1 MLNFLIKIIFSG
13 FFVFFLLSNL
23 SFAQDAQ
30 KTPVPQPTVENE
42 EEVLEIRTNL
52 IQTGVM
58 VFDKNGRQIDGLKQE
73 DFELK
78 VDGKPVSLSFFEKL
92 TAVKKAA
99 NAEKKE
105 NNQTDKKQ
113 EVLTTAPVSSTGR
126 GRNIIFVVDD
136 VHLSSEN
143 TVRSRRLVNKF
154 IDQDMLPDDTVAIV
168 STSGK
173 IGFLQQFTSNKSVLK
188 AAAEKIIYTRSYSA
202 NDRLPPPMTEY
213 EALLVSQWDKDVT
226 DYLVM
231 LDPSPSDADSKKE
244 SLRARARGILLMANA
259 ISKMTYSVLEQVVR
273 SSASL
278 PGRKIVFFVS
288 DGFVS
293 DPMNSDYSTR
303 MRRITDAASRS
314 NTVIYTYDARG
325 LEAGFPEEGSTASNQ
340 RLAFRTQSGER
351 FELQTGLSELAD
363 STGGKFIR
371 NTNDMQSELGKSLEE
386 ASTYYLLAWEP
397 DEDAELKSG
406 KSSQSLRKIEV
417 TVKARPELK
426 VRFQNGYL
434 TGAVAEESKEEK
446 SKENT
451 KKGKNSQ
458 PEISPVNKQLNDAIS
473 RQGSLKDLPTLLAV
487 NYLDS
492 PNEGNLI
499 TAALQINKDSI
510 EFTNAADSST
520 AEIDILGVL
529 YNSEGK
535 QQDFFRKLMTV
546 NLPLS
551 KTTEKKNSKI
561 YYNYQAKVKPGLY
574 QLRVAT
580 RDVKSGRV
588 GSTNQWIEIP
598 DISSKKLSLSSILL
612 GEVADSK
619 LSQGSNKNSVLD
631 GVQLS
636 VDRQFERASTIR
648 YLIFA
653 YNFSKNVAP
662 DLTIQTKV
670 IQNGKAVLETPVRK
684 LSTEGQDPL
693 RLAYAAEIPLNSLIT
708 GKYILDVSVQ
718 DRSSKETSSRQID
731 FEVR

>member
-1 MLNFLIKIIFSG
+1 MLNFLIKIVFPG
-13 FFVFFLLSNL
+13 LFVFCLSNIA
-23 SFAQDAQ
+23 FAQDAQ

-99 NAEKKE
+99 NEEKQE
-105 NNQTDKKQ
+105 STQTDKKQ
-113 EVLTTAPVSSTGR
+113 EVSTVAPVSSTGR
-126 GRNIIFVVDD
+126 GRNVIFVVDD

-173 IGFLQQFTSNKSVLK
+173 IGFLQQFTNNKSVLK
-188 AAAEKIIYTRSYSA
+188 AAAEKIIYSRSYSA
-202 NDRLPPPMTEY
+202 NDRMLPPMSEY
-213 EALLVSQWDKDVT
+213 EALLISQWDKEVT
-226 DYLVM
+226 DLFVT
-231 LDPSPSDADSKKE
+231 LDPSPSPAESKIE
-244 SLRARARGILLMANA
+244 TIRTRARGILSMASA
-259 ISKMTYSVLEQVVR
+259 VSRMTYSVLEQVVR

-303 MRRITDAASRS
+303 IRRITDAASRS

-325 LEAGFPEEGSTASNQ
+325 LEAGFPEEGSTTSSQ

-397 DEDAELKSG
+397 DEDTELKSG

-417 TVKARPELK
+417 AVKARPELK

-434 TGAVAEESKEEK
+434 TGAVAEENKEEK
-446 SKENT
+446 SRENT

-492 PNEGNLI
+492 PNDGNLI
-499 TAALQINKDSI
+499 TAALQIN
-510 EFTNAADSST
+510 DSST

-529 YNSEGK
+529 YDSEGK

-561 YYNYQAKVKPGLY
+561 YYNYQTKVKPGLY

-619 LSQGSNKNSVLD
+619 LSQGSNKTSVLD

-636 VDRQFERASTIR
+636 VDRQFERSSTIR

-653 YNFSKNVAP
+653 YNSSKNVSP
-662 DLTIQTKV
+662 DLTIQTRV
-670 IQNGKAVLETPVRK
+670 MQNGKAVLETPVRK

-708 GKYILDVSVQ
+708 GKYVLDVSVQ